1 MVLTLAWP
9 MREPV
14 SCECEQK
21 PRAQAKASARSKVVS
36 LGLAAMKRTSLNRAD
51 TGLRGK
57 PSGSAFDFE
66 KELLKNIQSLGLREA
81 HCEALFDVLVVWEN
95 LEWTQH
101 LTYIAYVAEHPDS
114 AIERITKIFKVL
126 HSLSEMGFLMKRHR
140 TGPCYSEYVK
150 QQCKICGGPGCNWCN
165 KEKWTLPLDARGN
178 PMNKEFMKKRGE
190 AKRLTPSLA
199 STRCPSVADPV
210 DA

>member
-1 MVLTLAWP
+1 
-9 MREPV
+9 MRAPV

-21 PRAQAKASARSKVVS
+21 PRAQAKASARSEVVS
-36 LGLAAMKRTSLNRAD
+36 LDLAAKKRTSLNRAD
-51 TGLRGK
+51 SSLPGK

-114 AIERITKIFKVL
+114 AIHRHIGCTYIFGTRGIKL
-126 HSLSEMGFLMKRHR
+126 RSG
-140 TGPCYSEYVK
+140 
-150 QQCKICGGPGCNWCN
+150 
-165 KEKWTLPLDARGN
+165 AR
-178 PMNKEFMKKRGE
+178 
-190 AKRLTPSLA
+190 S
-199 STRCPSVADPV
+199 
-210 DA
+210 

>member
-1 MVLTLAWP
+1 MREP

-14 SCECEQK
+14 SCVCEQK
-21 PRAQAKASARSKVVS
+21 PRAQAKASARSKAVS
-36 LGLAAMKRTSLNRAD
+36 LDLACVKGSEINYNKRLCQFFDMPLCAAKKRTSLNRAD
-51 TGLRGK
+51 SSLPGK

-114 AIERITKIFKVL
+114 AIHRHIGCTYIFGTRGIKL
-126 HSLSEMGFLMKRHR
+126 RSG
-140 TGPCYSEYVK
+140 
-150 QQCKICGGPGCNWCN
+150 
-165 KEKWTLPLDARGN
+165 AR
-178 PMNKEFMKKRGE
+178 
-190 AKRLTPSLA
+190 S
-199 STRCPSVADPV
+199 
-210 DA
+210 